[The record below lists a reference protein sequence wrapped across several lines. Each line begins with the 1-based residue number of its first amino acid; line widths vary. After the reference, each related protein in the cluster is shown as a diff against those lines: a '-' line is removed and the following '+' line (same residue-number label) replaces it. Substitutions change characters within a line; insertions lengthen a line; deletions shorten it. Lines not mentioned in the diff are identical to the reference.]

1 MIMDK
6 KIKKKVFSKGMEIE
20 DHIFSIT
27 EKESLRIEM
36 PFEKKKLSFFW
47 WLIVI
52 FLAVLAGKTFYI
64 NIIQREH
71 YQKIARENSIRS
83 LVIKAPRG
91 KVFDKYGIILVNNFP
106 SMDAVVIPADL
117 PADLSKKKE
126 IADKISEILYV
137 NSGEILGKIEN
148 IDHFS
153 FNSFLL
159 KENISQDESL
169 LLMENMRD
177 FPGIRIEKTAIRDY
191 ADSVIFSHVL
201 GYEGKIEKKELE
213 NNPEYLLTDYIGKQG
228 LEKSYEKYLRGVHG
242 TLQVEVDS
250 LGNVKKERGII
261 DPKPGSDLILNIDAE
276 LQKKIFDSLS
286 TMLEK
291 TQTRTAAAV
300 AINPKNG
307 NVLAMV
313 SFPSFDNNLFSRKIS
328 QEDYVKL
335 IQDSE
340 KPLFNRALAGEYPP
354 GSTLKPLIAVA
365 ALSEGVVTPSTSVNC
380 NGNIRIGEYQFRD
393 WKTHGVTDLKKAI
406 AESCDV
412 YFYSIGGGYG
422 GISGLGM
429 NRMKKYENAFGLGI
443 KTGIDVFG
451 ESDGFIPSEEWKL
464 KEIGEKWYIG
474 NSYHASIGQG
484 YILTTPLQIAN
495 YIVAIANGGKLF
507 EPHLVSRIKKND
519 GIIIDIDPKILN
531 ETVASS
537 EIIDIVREGM
547 RKTVTEGTAQD
558 LKTVPVEVA
567 GKTGTAQFG
576 TENKTHG
583 WFVSFAPFNDPEIA
597 MVILVEGG
605 GEGHSSAVPV
615 TKEVYDWY
623 FSRKNN

>member
-1 MIMDK
+1 MDK
-6 KIKKKVFSKGMEIE
+6 KVKKKAYSKGMEID
-20 DHIFSIT
+20 DHIFSVT
-27 EKESLRIEM
+27 EKELSRIEM
-36 PFEKKKLSFFW
+36 PFEKKKLNFFW
-47 WLIVI
+47 WLVVI
-52 FLAVLAGKTFYI
+52 FMAVLAGKTFYI
-64 NIIQREH
+64 NVIRGEH
-71 YQKIARENSIRS
+71 YQKIARENSIHS

-91 KVFDKYGIILVNNFP
+91 KVFDKYGDVLVNNFP
-106 SMDAVVIPADL
+106 SMDAIVIPADL
-117 PADLSKKKE
+117 PADLSKKKK
-126 IADKISEILYV
+126 IADKISEILHV

-148 IDHFS
+148 VDQSS
-153 FNSFLL
+153 FNAFLL
-159 KENISQDESL
+159 KENISQDEYL
-169 LLMENMRD
+169 VLMENMRN
-177 FPGIRIEKTAIRDY
+177 FPGIGIEKTAVRDY
-191 ADSVIFSHVL
+191 VDSVIFSHIL
-201 GYEGKIEKKELE
+201 GYEGKIGKKELE
-213 NNPEYLLTDYIGKQG
+213 NNAGYLLTDYIGKQG

-242 TLQVEVDS
+242 ALQVEVDS
-250 LGNVKKERGII
+250 LGNVKKERGIV
-261 DPKPGSDLILNIDAE
+261 DPKPGSDLILNVDAE

-307 NVLAMV
+307 SVLAMV

-335 IQDSE
+335 IEDPE

-365 ALSEGVVTPSTSVNC
+365 ALSEGIVTSSTSVSC
-380 NGNIRIGEYQFRD
+380 SGSIRIGEYQFRD
-393 WKTHGVTDLKKAI
+393 WKTHGATNLEKAI

-412 YFYSIGGGYG
+412 YFYSIGGGYDD
-422 GISGLGM
+422 ISGLGM
-429 NRMKKYENAFGLGI
+429 NRMKKYENAFGLGM

-484 YILTTPLQIAN
+484 YILATPLQLTN
-495 YIVAIANGGKLF
+495 YIAAIANGGKLF

-519 GIIIDIDPKILN
+519 GTVIDIDPKILN